1 MRTTVD
7 DVINILDDTDLDE
20 DVIEGFINSANVFVT
35 ALLGMKG
42 LSTELLTQI
51 EMWMSAHMIVSTRER
66 QSKKEQA
73 GTAMIEWAGKW
84 GEGLLGTTYGQM
96 AVTLD
101 SSGTLNAIAKGKSF
115 AWIKAIP
122 NFD

>member
-1 MRTTVD
+1 MRTTID

-20 DVIEGFINSANVFVT
+20 DVIEDYINSANVFVT
-35 ALLGMKG
+35 AALGAKG
-42 LSTELLTQI
+42 LSDALLAEI

-115 AWIKAIP
+115 AWMKAIP